1 LVVAEHIKKSFGVKS
16 VLSDVTFSLKEGDIL
31 GIVGAN
37 GCGKSTL
44 LGILAGTLPADGGS
58 LSYDGKNA
66 FLSRKVFSDGVG
78 FIPQENPL
86 MMELSVLDNLRLWY
100 DASAKELMESME
112 QGPLKQWKLYEYA
125 KVRASRLS
133 GGTKKR
139 LSIACAL
146 SSSPKVLILDE
157 PGAAL
162 DLSMKEEIK
171 SVMKEFAKDHKSVI
185 LTSHEMSELSICN
198 RLMLL
203 KDGSLKELSLP
214 LDEAQLLSLIGGK
227 E

>member
-1 LVVAEHIKKSFGVKS
+1 MVVAEHIKKNFGVKR

-66 FLSRKVFSDGVG
+66 FSSRKVFSDGVG

-171 SVMKEFAKDHKSVI
+171 SVMKEFAKDHKAVI